1 MIVGCALGDL
11 YTSVITDNGIVTPIH
26 AAQHRVSYI
35 ILGITAMLASYTR
48 MTFSLVVVAMETSM
62 SINLFV
68 PVTITVMTANFV
80 GGLFNR
86 SLYERA
92 VRGK

>member
-1 MIVGCALGDL
+1 M
-11 YTSVITDNGIVTPIH
+11 
-26 AAQHRVSYI
+26 
-35 ILGITAMLASYTR
+35 TAMLASYTR
-48 MTFSLVVVAMETSM
+48 MSFSLVVVAMETSM

-68 PVTITVMTANFV
+68 PVTITVMTSNFV

>member
-1 MIVGCALGDL
+1 
-11 YTSVITDNGIVTPIH
+11 
-26 AAQHRVSYI
+26 
-35 ILGITAMLASYTR
+35 MLASYTR
-48 MTFSLVVVAMETSM
+48 MSFSLVVVAMETSM

-68 PVTITVMTANFV
+68 PVTIKVMTSNFV